1 MDYFENEISNHGT
14 PKISAITIEKE
25 SEYFITIKGRRVAK
39 IGDWRCYFPT
49 KNDCIEYAKR
59 FYQKKIDRNK
69 GDIQR
74 LQKNI
79 TKYEANIQNL
89 DTI

>member
-1 MDYFENEISNHGT
+1 MDYFEIEISTHGM

-25 SEYFITIKGRRVAK
+25 SEHFVTIKGRRVAK
-39 IGDWRCYFPT
+39 IANWKCYFPT
-49 KNDCIEYAKR
+49 KEACIDYAES
-59 FYQKKIDRNK
+59 FYQNEIEKNK
-69 GDIQR
+69 ADIQR

-79 TKYEANIQNL
+79 TKYEGCIQKL